1 MDNERGSAGGP
12 DKGAGEDVRRIVHP
26 EAPERRVYVG
36 IGLVFAILL
45 LGYLV
50 YEISAIVLVILLT
63 FLFSIIISGPVDY
76 LEGRGWGRGLG
87 TLTVLGGII
96 LLFTAVGFLLVP
108 TIGDQAE
115 QFIGAFPGLLEGT
128 QGFVRRV
135 QERFGLDFSIPLDT
149 SSLVESARNFFSGGT
164 LSTVANFGAGVANAV
179 SLGAVILIATIY
191 AVLKPRP
198 IVEGFVSLF
207 PAGRRQRVR
216 EILGAMYTAV
226 QRWFMGQ
233 LTSMLIIG
241 TLWTIGLLVLG
252 IPFALLLGI
261 LAALLSFVPYLGA
274 AISLIP
280 PLLIALVDS
289 PVLALWVIAVYFVIQ
304 TVESYLIQPVVMSRA
319 VDLHPAVVIFAVL
332 IMGTLFGLIGVLLAV
347 PLVAALIV
355 LVDMVWVSRMDS
367 IGEDPDLLSET
378 SGTDEPRDEGGG
390 PEEGLGARLKR
401 GLEKG
406 LRKTARAVRRPRR
419 S

>member
-1 MDNERGSAGGP
+1 M
-12 DKGAGEDVRRIVHP
+12 RRIVHP